1 MMLENETHS
10 GDFHKI
16 IESIQINLIQTS
28 YCVDHRA
35 LSYFYHLGSVL
46 TVVQL
51 EIVLVGCP

>member
-10 GDFHKI
+10 GDFHEI

-35 LSYFYHLGSVL
+35 LSYLYHLGSLL

-51 EIVLVGCP
+51 VNKPL